1 MSLRQYRS
9 LLGRYLRPRAGR
21 FALLSVLLLTGVG
34 LSLVGPQIIRYYID
48 TATGGGPMRA
58 LLIAGAVYIAGG
70 FVRQVVTA
78 AGQYVSEDVGW
89 RATNDLRRD
98 LASHCLRLDMG
109 FHNETT
115 PGAMIERVDGDV
127 TAIAGF
133 FSQFTIRVVG
143 SGLLLV
149 GQLALI
155 GREDWR
161 LGLGMAALSG
171 GAFLLIAKLR
181 HIAVPAF
188 KAEREGFSEL
198 YGFVEERLGGIEDIR
213 TNGGVA
219 YAMNRMHGIN
229 TKLFRSIKK
238 AEMLGHTMGVAT
250 DSLFTLSTVTALGA
264 SFLLYR
270 NGSFTIGTVYL
281 VLHYATMLRHP
292 LRDISRQMEDFQ
304 KAAAGIARVEELM
317 RREGNISDGS
327 LPLPTTGAGS
337 VELDDVTF
345 GYAADE
351 PVLKS
356 LSFRIEPGRTVGI
369 LGRTGSGKTT
379 ITRLLFRLY
388 DPDAGRVLVDG
399 IDLADARASD
409 IRRRVAM
416 VTQEVHLFRA
426 SLRDN
431 LALFSREVADEAIV
445 RVLRDVG
452 LEKWYAGLED
462 GLDSVLASEG
472 VGMSAGQQQLLAF
485 ARVFLR
491 DPGVVILDEPSSR
504 LDPATEQH
512 IDAAVARLLRGRTGI
527 IIAHRLETVRR
538 VDDILILDDGRIAEF
553 GPRAELAAD
562 PTSRF
567 AELLRTGGEEEL
579 S

>member
-1 MSLRQYRS
+1 MSIGRYTS
-9 LLGRYLRPRAGR
+9 LLSRYLRPRVAR
-21 FALLSVLLLTGVG
+21 FALLSVLLLTGVA

-48 TATGGGPMRA
+48 TATGGGSLRA
-58 LLIAGAVYIAGG
+58 LSIAGAVYIVGG
-70 FVRQVVTA
+70 FARQVLTA

-98 LASHCLRLDMG
+98 LAGHCLRLDMG

-127 TAIAGF
+127 TAIATF

-143 SGLLLV
+143 SGLLLF

-155 GREDWR
+155 AREDWR
-161 LGLGMAALSG
+161 LGLGMAVFSAAAL
-171 GAFLLIAKLR
+171 ALIMRLR
-181 HIAVPAF
+181 HIAVPAY
-188 KAEREGFSEL
+188 KDEREGFAEL
-198 YGFVEERLGGIEDIR
+198 FGFVEERLGGIEDIR

-219 YAMNRMHGIN
+219 YAMSRMHGIN
-229 TKLFRSIKK
+229 RKLFGAVKK
-238 AEMLGHTMGVAT
+238 AEMRGHTMGVAT
-250 DSLFTLSTVTALGA
+250 DSLFTLSTASALGI
-264 SFLLYR
+264 SLLLYR
-270 NGSFTIGTVYL
+270 SGSFTIGTVYL
-281 VLHYATMLRHP
+281 VLHYATMLRYP

-304 KAAAGIARVEELM
+304 KATAGIARVEELM
-317 RREGNISDGS
+317 TREGKISDGARD
-327 LPLPTTGAGS
+327 LPARGAAS
-337 VELDDVTF
+337 VEFDAVTF
-345 GYAADE
+345 GYAADDA
-351 PVLKS
+351 VLKS
-356 LSFRIEPGRTVGI
+356 LSFRLEPGRTLGL

-399 IDLADARASD
+399 VDLTDARASD

-431 LALFSREVADEAIV
+431 LALFSSDVDDDPIV
-445 RVLRDVG
+445 RVLCDVG
-452 LEKWYAGLED
+452 LEAWYTALPD
-462 GLDSVLASEG
+462 GLDSVLESEG

-504 LDPATEQH
+504 LDPATEQRVE
-512 IDAAVARLLRGRTGI
+512 DAVTRLLRGRTGI

-538 VDDILILDDGRIAEF
+538 VDDILILDDGGIAEH
-553 GPRAELAAD
+553 GTRVALAAD
-562 PTSRF
+562 PASRF
-567 AELLRTGGEEEL
+567 SELLRTGMEDEL